1 MEDLRNLRKIFT
13 LKRVGRPFLRGKC
26 GDSTEYKH
34 WREDERLGLEN
45 FSRESEEAELRKH
58 QGVEKERQDLSHLMA
73 TCDEIRSNR
82 AGGYKPL

>member
-45 FSRESEEAELRKH
+45 FSRESEEAEFRKP
-58 QGVEKERQDLSHLMA
+58 QGEKKRK
-73 TCDEIRSNR
+73 TRSESLN
-82 AGGYKPL
+82 GSL